1 MSHHKSRLSRKRI
14 RRNCTCFSKVH
25 PRAPV
30 KDKKVWFLHK
40 LLKSSSLWMRFPP
53 TKRKIFS
60 LSFCFGKQHEIF
72 AWNVFFMPILM
83 SKNYW
88 QVVLYANYFS
98 CEEHEDTVKR
108 SRIRKCGIFLHNYF
122 SFDRISFRMLK
133 NNLNIFPLFLYL
145 TMFYFPFCWK
155 SVHLKRK

>member
-1 MSHHKSRLSRKRI
+1 MNLLICRSLIHLFGSVLVTGWVSWKLKPLLNYCWECLMSHHKSRLSRKRI

-72 AWNVFFMPILM
+72 AWNVF
-83 SKNYW
+83 
-88 QVVLYANYFS
+88 YANFN
-98 CEEHEDTVKR
+98 VKKLLTSGFVR
-108 SRIRKCGIFLHNYF
+108 E
-122 SFDRISFRMLK
+122 
-133 NNLNIFPLFLYL
+133 LF
-145 TMFYFPFCWK
+145 
-155 SVHLKRK
+155 